1 MIWWLDSVT
10 ISRYMHFLAKE
21 SCDSL
26 NSLVKERMPFLYQT
40 TIEGIK
46 TVLNERWNIY
56 NKDVDNEV
64 TWRNKL
70 NALILAKECF
80 EIS

>member
-1 MIWWLDSVT
+1 M
-10 ISRYMHFLAKE
+10 
-21 SCDSL
+21 
-26 NSLVKERMPFLYQT
+26 YQT

-70 NALILAKECF
+70 NALKLEKECF